1 MSLIISAQDELNKV
15 APPAL
20 PQATAEYDRRYQDQF
35 NNVLRLYFNRI
46 NALQQQL
53 QWATPIDYLDF
64 STTPP
69 ESPHAHLMGRL
80 NWDVPDATLELD
92 MEYGVVQQIGQEAYA
107 RVSNTTGVNIPNGT
121 AVGFVGATADS
132 LRVSPYLADG
142 SQPTVYILGVM
153 THDLPDS
160 GLKGYC
166 TVFGFV
172 RELDT
177 TGTPYGETWLQG
189 DILYASPSI
198 AGGFTKVKPTAP
210 DNVIIM
216 AAVTTVSATEGVIF
230 VRPTILQ
237 QTYYGTFNLTTT
249 YSPPLANTAYP
260 VVFNNTQSANGVAL
274 GTPASRVVVSESGFY
289 NISATLQYTS
299 SNAAAKN
306 VYSWIRRNGVDVVQS
321 SRILSLSGAGVYS
334 PVLISE
340 SVSLAANDYIEI
352 VMASTD
358 ANVSLV
364 AAPATAFAPGSP
376 AVNLVIE
383 QIQQ

>member
-1 MSLIISAQDELNKV
+1 MALIITSDNDLNPP

-20 PQATAEYDRRYQDQF
+20 PLATDEYSRQYQDQL

-53 QWATPIDYLDF
+53 DWAQAVDYIDF
-64 STTPP
+64 NTTPP
-69 ESPHAHLMGRL
+69 EFSHQTGRV
-80 NWDVPDATLELD
+80 NWDAPDACLEVDL
-92 MEYGVVQQIGQEAYA
+92 EYGVVQQVGQEIYA
-107 RVSNTTGVNIPNGT
+107 RVSNNTGATIPNGT
-121 AVGFVGATADS
+121 AVGFAGATTDS
-132 LRVSPYLADG
+132 LEVSPYLADG
-142 SQPTVYILGVM
+142 TSPTVYILGVM

-172 RELDT
+172 RDLDT
-177 TGTPYGETWLQG
+177 TGTPYGETWVQG
-189 DILYASPSI
+189 DILYASPST

-274 GTPASRVVVSESGFY
+274 GTPASRVVVVESGFY

-299 SNAAAKN
+299 SNASSKN
-306 VYSWIRRNGVDVVQS
+306 VYSWIRRNGVDVAQS
-321 SRILSLSGAGVYS
+321 SRILSLSGSGVYS

-376 AVNLVIE
+376 AVNLVVE

>member
-1 MSLIISAQDELNKV
+1 MSLIISSQSELNNA

-20 PQATAEYDRRYQDQF
+20 PQATEAYDRRYQDQL

-46 NALQQQL
+46 NAFQQQL
-53 QWATPIDYLDF
+53 EWGKSIDYLDF
-64 STTPP
+64 NTTAPAT
-69 ESPHAHLMGRL
+69 PHAHQTGRL
-80 NWDVPDATLELD
+80 NWDASDATLELD
-92 MEYGVVQQIGQEAYA
+92 MEYGVVQQIGQETYA
-107 RVSNTTGVNIPNGT
+107 RVSNNTGSTIPNGT
-121 AVGFVGATADS
+121 VVGFAGATTDS

-142 SQPTVYILGVM
+142 ASPTIYILGVM
-153 THDLPDS
+153 THDLPGS

-172 RELDT
+172 RDLDT
-177 TGTPYGETWLQG
+177 TGTPYGETWVQG
-189 DILYASPSI
+189 DILYASPST

-210 DNVIIM
+210 DNVILM

-237 QTYYGTFNLTTT
+237 QTYYGTFNLITT

-274 GTPASRVVVSESGFY
+274 GTPASRVVVVESGFY

-299 SNAAAKN
+299 SNASSKN
-306 VYSWIRRNGVDVVQS
+306 VYSWIRRNGVDVAQS
-321 SRILSLSGAGVYS
+321 SRILSLSGSGVYS

-358 ANVSLV
+358 TAVSLV

-376 AVNLVIE
+376 AVNLVVE

>member
-1 MSLIISAQDELNKV
+1 MANVITSEQILARAV
-15 APPAL
+15 APRL
-20 PQATAEYDRRYQDQF
+20 PSAPNEYDRLFLEQH
-35 NNVLRLYFNRI
+35 NNILRLYFNQLDNI
-46 NALQQQL
+46 LGQL
-53 QWATPIDYLDF
+53 QWNKPIAYLDF
-64 STTPP
+64 DTTVTPAV
-69 ESPHAHLMGRL
+69 HQTGRL
-80 NWDVPDATLELD
+80 DWDSDDATLELD
-92 MEYGVVQQIGQEAYA
+92 MEYGVVQQIGQETYA
-107 RVSNTTGVNIPNGT
+107 RVSNNTGSTIPNGT
-121 AVGFVGATADS
+121 VVGFAGATDAS
-132 LRVSPYLADG
+132 LRVTPYLADG
-142 SQPTVYILGVM
+142 ASPTIYILGVM

-172 RELDT
+172 RDLDT
-177 TGTPYGETWLQG
+177 TGTPYGETWVQG
-189 DILYASPSI
+189 DILYASPST

-216 AAVTTVSATEGVIF
+216 AAVTAVSATEGVIF

-237 QTYYGTFNLTTT
+237 QTYYGTFNLTTD
-249 YSPPLANTAYP
+249 YSPPLADTAYP

-274 GTPASRVVVSESGFY
+274 GTPASRVVVVESGFY

-299 SNAAAKN
+299 SNASSKN
-306 VYSWIRRNGVDVVQS
+306 VYSWIRKNGVDIVQS
-321 SRILSLSGAGVYS
+321 SRILSLSGSGVYS

-358 ANVSLV
+358 TAVSLI

-376 AVNLVIE
+376 AVSLVVE